1 MTPRRFV
8 ILEREC
14 LLPPEPHLRDLQALP
29 VLLARLN
36 GPAVRL
42 DGPRELHGSGWGSW
56 IVWLPLA
63 VVAAVFFAGGC

>member
-1 MTPRRFV
+1 MRHQFV
-8 ILEREC
+8 ILERER
-14 LLPPEPHLRDLQALP
+14 LLGPSRLRDLQALP

-42 DGPRELHGSGWGSW
+42 DGPRELHRSGWGSW